1 MPKRNTK
8 QTNSVAK
15 SKETIAPLAQAP
27 KTIETVSELREYQ
40 ALQKELEEDKRRKFA
55 SIQEAIN
62 LIDLAKTET
71 RTYTAF
77 NKEKLRTYLKNPKAN
92 ENNLRNLAQ
101 FLYRMSNP
109 FRRLIH
115 YYADMVDLNAYKIVP
130 LILDD
135 EEPNEEDVLNR
146 YRAGLRQMQKMNLAK
161 ELQKA
166 LVIVWREDAF
176 FGYVYEDDDGFYIM
190 PLNGDYCKISS
201 VNYDGTFNLAFDFNF
216 FRQGNNES
224 LLEYWNE
231 EFKQKYTAY
240 QNDNNLRWQE
250 LEPDNTIV
258 LKNNTDDPTLIVPP
272 FVGIFES
279 VIDLVDLQSLQSVK
293 EELSNYKLLV
303 NKIPLLDNA
312 EEPDD
317 FAVDLDT
324 AVEFYNKLTA
334 ELPDLVGA
342 VLSPLDITPVDF
354 KDSNNTQDSDII
366 AQALNNVFSLSG
378 TSSMLF
384 NSNVSGSV
392 GFAAS
397 VKTDTVM
404 ALSVIRQV
412 EAWANRRLAIVNND
426 PNTKV
431 RYLDVTE
438 YNRADKL
445 QELKTGG
452 TLGTPD
458 KLGLSV
464 LMGNTPAE
472 VYSLDFLENKV
483 LKLHE
488 SWIPL
493 SSSYTQSGSED
504 GGAPTV
510 SDTELTDSG
519 EQSRDSTE

>member
-8 QTNSVAK
+8 QINSAAK
-15 SKETIAPLAQAP
+15 PKKTIAPLAQAP
-27 KTIETVSELREYQ
+27 KTIETVSELKEYQ
-40 ALQKELEEDKRRKFA
+40 ALQDALEDEKRRKFA

-62 LIDLAKTET
+62 LIDLTKTET

-77 NKEKLRTYLKNPKAN
+77 NKERLRTYLKNPKAN

-135 EEPNEEDVLNR
+135 EEPNEEDVLSR
-146 YRAGLRQMQKMNLAK
+146 YKAGLRQMQKMNLAK

-224 LLEYWNE
+224 LLEYWND
-231 EFKQKYTAY
+231 EFQQKYTAY
-240 QNDNNLRWQE
+240 QGDNNLRWQE

-342 VLSPLDITPVDF
+342 VLSPLEITPVDF
-354 KDSNNTQDSDII
+354 KDSNNTQDTDII

-392 GFAAS
+392 GFTAS

-412 EAWANRRLAIVNND
+412 EAWANRRLAVTNND

-431 RYLDVTE
+431 RYLNVTE

-445 QELKTGG
+445 AELKTGG

-493 SSSYTQSGSED
+493 SSSYTQSNSEE

-510 SDTELTDSG
+510 GDTELTDSG
-519 EQSRDSTE
+519 EQSRDSEE